1 MGKSSQEG
9 VGAKIVYTI
18 LAFLLS
24 MLIFFFTLL
33 VILQST
39 FLNKNFILNEINDTN
54 YYTDLSSEITEGLI
68 NLGNASGIDESFF
81 TGIVDEVTL
90 RENVSSYIKGFY
102 SGKDPSIDSAAFQ
115 SQLTTKLEQYIKDNN
130 LKVSD
135 EAQAGLETF
144 IREACDIYINRI
156 ELPYLGLA
164 AGYFH
169 KLLNPVLYVTIAAG
183 ILILLIGIIII
194 ATNRWKHRAYR
205 YLSYSTIGAFLM
217 TLAVPILVYVIDKLD
232 KLALQSQ
239 ALFNLYYTCVT
250 SFLNSFFY
258 AAVLLAL
265 LSALFIFLHSRNRK
279 RAIRG

>member
-9 VGAKIVYTI
+9 KGAKVVYTI
-18 LAFLLS
+18 FAFLLS

-68 NLGNASGIDESFF
+68 DLGNASGIDEAFF
-81 TGIVDEVTL
+81 TGVVDEITL
-90 RENVSSYIKGFY
+90 RENVSSYIKSFY
-102 SGKDPSIDSAAFQ
+102 SGKDPAIDATAFK
-115 SQLTTKLEQYIKDNN
+115 STLTTKLEQYIKDND

-135 EAQAGLETF
+135 EAKAGLDTF

-169 KLLNPVLYVTIAAG
+169 KLLNPVLYVTIGAG
-183 ILILLIGIIII
+183 VLILLIGIIII

-205 YLSYSTIGAFLM
+205 YLSYSLLGAFLM
-217 TLAVPILVYVIDKLD
+217 TVAVPVLIYLIDKID
-232 KLALQSQ
+232 KLALRSQ
-239 ALFNLYYTCVT
+239 ALFSLYYTCVT
-250 SFLNSFFY
+250 SFLNSLFL
-258 AAVLLAL
+258 AAVILAL
-265 LSALFIFLHSRNRK
+265 LSALFIFLHSRSRK